1 MTKPRMSGAR
11 PSYQADQR
19 PFRVPPRKA
28 VHRKSY
34 SIRAILAAAITV
46 ACVCALV
53 WGTAAS
59 YQIGYEIGCMAREAR
74 HA

>member
-1 MTKPRMSGAR
+1 MRRPSRSGAR
-11 PSYQADQR
+11 PSFQADRR
-19 PFRVPPRKA
+19 PFHVPPRKA

-34 SIRAILAAAITV
+34 SISGILAVVVAV

-59 YQIGYEIGCMAREAR
+59 YQIGYELGCMAREAR
-74 HA
+74 YA